1 MCDSTNL
8 GIILAGGTGTRLY
21 PLSRYI
27 NKHLLPVYDK
37 PMLDYSL
44 SSLLLIGIKNILIV
58 SDLKTIK
65 NLKKR
70 YGNGKFLNFKI
81 KYSIQENRTVF
92 QKFLN

>member
-65 NLKKR
+65 NLKKDMEME
-70 YGNGKFLNFKI
+70 NF
-81 KYSIQENRTVF
+81 
-92 QKFLN
+92 